1 MRIEANKNTNKV
13 LRPKYERK
21 EVITCYLMLS
31 LAIIGF
37 FVFTLYPMF
46 WAAKTSFYTYDGIAS
61 HTKFVGW
68 DNFKTLFRDAGY
80 WKSWL
85 VNIGLFIVKA
95 PIEMLLAFITA
106 YILTSK
112 VKGAGIFRTIYYLP
126 AIISGAIV
134 ALIFS
139 NLFDFFGVI
148 NANLVR
154 FGIISESINWF
165 ANTST
170 AFVVIVFATFWMSF
184 GTNVLYMIAALS
196 NVSDDVKE
204 SARLDGANEA
214 AIMFKI
220 ILPMILPM
228 LSVVLLLSINGIL
241 TLGELVLLLTG
252 GAPAGTTFTVQAYL
266 MRYTVP
272 GFGGVADLG
281 YMSSAAIIT
290 SIIACIVGA
299 AVNKCSNKL
308 ENVY

>member
-1 MRIEANKNTNKV
+1 MRIEANKSIYKG
-13 LRPKYERK
+13 LKPKYVRK

-31 LAIIGF
+31 LTIIGF
-37 FVFTLYPMF
+37 FVFTLYPIV
-46 WAAKTSFYTYDGIAS
+46 WAGKTAFYSYDGIES

-68 DNFKTLFRDAGY
+68 ENFRTLFKDAGY
-80 WKSWL
+80 WKSWIM
-85 VNIGLFIVKA
+85 NIGVFVVKA
-95 PIEMLLAFITA
+95 PIEMILAFITG
-106 YILTSK
+106 YILTAK
-112 VKGAGIFRTIYYLP
+112 TKGAGFFRTIYYLP

-148 NANLVR
+148 NANLVK
-154 FGIISESINWF
+154 FGFINESINWF

-170 AFVVIVFATFWMSF
+170 AFIVIVFATFWMSF

-196 NVSDDVKE
+196 NVSEDIKE

-214 AIMFKI
+214 TIMFRI
-220 ILPMILPM
+220 VLPMILPM

-272 GFGGVADLG
+272 GFGGVMDLG

-290 SIIACIVGA
+290 SIISCIVA
-299 AVNKCSNKL
+299 VVVNKCSNKM